1 MAIRYNK
8 KLVIIMIMLILF
20 SCTSCGVKQNTD
32 KQEVKKSECAEM
44 QLFEYPT
51 QYSQVSGNRYFY
63 LRKNAKGDY
72 ILHQDGNKEILSFR
86 LSKQKLRGF
95 AVWNSQYYVLVRNEV
110 GTLQFGK
117 VDGNGEVDILCDVYA
132 QKEIRSI
139 ILYNDSLFMCENNSN
154 IIERQS
160 INGQTRTPISLDADS
175 DEISFFGSEKIGGIC
190 AMDVRKD
197 GKIEVVVF
205 DWQGNRKR
213 TLHSQMEL
221 WEHSNLPKGKDGIY
235 VDKII
240 GKYIC
245 FTYYC
250 GKKYFAGRMNL
261 DTNRTETLELSS
273 EEVCDTSFA
282 AEGVYFVSRDRTI
295 SYQEWG
301 KNSSQK
307 ISELQAEE
315 IDIVGEWLYVRGY
328 SKEWEFLEDNDKE
341 ASDEWSDV
349 LYRIRCV
356 DGKVEK
362 LEENNPV
369 DETEMR

>member
-1 MAIRYNK
+1 
-8 KLVIIMIMLILF
+8 
-20 SCTSCGVKQNTD
+20 
-32 KQEVKKSECAEM
+32 
-44 QLFEYPT
+44 
-51 QYSQVSGNRYFY
+51 
-63 LRKNAKGDY
+63 
-72 ILHQDGNKEILSFR
+72 
-86 LSKQKLRGF
+86 
-95 AVWNSQYYVLVRNEV
+95 
-110 GTLQFGK
+110 
-117 VDGNGEVDILCDVYA
+117 
-132 QKEIRSI
+132 
-139 ILYNDSLFMCENNSN
+139 
-154 IIERQS
+154 
-160 INGQTRTPISLDADS
+160 
-175 DEISFFGSEKIGGIC
+175 
-190 AMDVRKD
+190 MDVRKD

-282 AEGVYFVSRDRTI
+282 TEGVYFVSRDRMI
-295 SYQEWG
+295 FYKEWG

-328 SKEWEFLEDNDKE
+328 SKEWEFLEDNDRE
-341 ASDEWSDV
+341 ASDEWSDA
-349 LYRIRCV
+349 LYRICCM